1 LTHRRARLQSGV
13 WKANREDTMKGLPS
27 IELLESTHS
36 FPCHYTYKVFGA
48 HSDELISVV
57 CVAAEQV
64 AGMSSYVRYTYRQ
77 SSGGVH
83 GCVTLEVY
91 MQTAHQVQ
99 ALYVELGSLSVVR
112 MLM

>member
-1 LTHRRARLQSGV
+1 
-13 WKANREDTMKGLPS
+13 
-27 IELLESTHS
+27 
-36 FPCHYTYKVFGA
+36 VFGP
-48 HSDELISVV
+48 HGDELITVV
-57 CVAAEQV
+57 RNAAEQV
-64 AGMSSYVRYTYRQ
+64 AGLPSYVQHSYRQ

>member
-1 LTHRRARLQSGV
+1 
-13 WKANREDTMKGLPS
+13 MKGLPS
-27 IELLESTHS
+27 IELLESTHT
-36 FPCHYTYKVFGA
+36 FPCHYTYKVFGP
-48 HSDELISVV
+48 HGDELISVV
-57 CVAAEQV
+57 RTAAEQV
-64 AGMSSYVRYTYRQ
+64 AGLPSYVSHSYRQ